1 MAVTKSVSLIAAAI
15 SGIIAIAAGTAV
27 AHLLGQDPRAAA
39 LLATGAQY
47 AMYHA
52 LALLGVAALSARH
65 EGERAPF
72 LGAAAWL
79 FLAGTVLFS
88 GSLYL
93 LALTGIAALARV
105 TPFGGVAFLLGWA
118 ALGLHGWRARGRG

>member
-1 MAVTKSVSLIAAAI
+1 MTRTISLIAAAVN
-15 SGIIAIAAGTAV
+15 GIIAIAAGTAV
-27 AHLLGQDPRAAA
+27 AHLLAQDPRAAA

-65 EGERAPF
+65 EGEATP
-72 LGAAAWL
+72 LLAAACWL

-93 LALTGIAALARV
+93 LALTGTAALARV

-118 ALGLHGWRARGRG
+118 ALGIYGWRSRHRL